1 MKKVLTIISIVLLLL
16 CSGLSTFAAS
26 GSFTAS
32 PGAKQAPELV
42 DSENVA
48 EEKCEAEVNVV
59 AYADRDTLDAQER
72 TKMEAAYQAIA
83 STNDLGTLGYDV
95 KALANSLNYSSDQFF
110 VSDLFAVSYAD
121 CDAHMSHE
129 FVVTIEPA
137 STKNY
142 VGILRYANG
151 VWMLLDDAVCE
162 DGEITFY
169 MDAPSPF
176 AIVVHDGGMHAGAQ
190 TGSFADG
197 EMKILAICLVCV
209 SLIGIGIVVNKLRN
223 S

>member
-48 EEKCEAEVNVV
+48 EEKCEAEVKVV
-59 AYADRDTLDAQER
+59 AYAERNTLNAQEK
-72 TKMEAAYQAIA
+72 TKIEAAYQDIA

-95 KALANSLNYSSDQFF
+95 QSLANSLNYSSDQLF
-110 VSDLFAVSYAD
+110 VSDLFAISYAG
-121 CDAHMSHE
+121 CDTHAEHE
-129 FVVTIEPA
+129 FVVTIEPV

-142 VGILRYANG
+142 AGILRYANG
-151 VWMLLDDAVCE
+151 VWTLIDDAVCE
-162 DGEITFY
+162 DGEITFS
-169 MDAPSPF
+169 MEDPSPF
-176 AIVVHDGGMHAGAQ
+176 AIVVHDGSANAGNQ
-190 TGSFADG
+190 NGSFSDG
-197 EMKILAICLVCV
+197 EMKILAISLVCV
-209 SLIGIGIVVNKLRN
+209 SLIGIALVVNKLQKA
-223 S
+223 

>member
-16 CSGLSTFAAS
+16 CSGLSTFAAG

-162 DGEITFY
+162 DGEITFS

-176 AIVVHDGGMHAGAQ
+176 AILVHDGGMHSGAQ

>member
-32 PGAKQAPELV
+32 PSAKQAPELV
-42 DSENVA
+42 DSENTA
-48 EEKCEAEVNVV
+48 EPCDAAVKVV
-59 AYADRDTLDAQER
+59 AYAERDTLDAQAK
-72 TKMEAAYQAIA
+72 TKLEAAYKDIA

-110 VSDLFAVSYAD
+110 VSDLFAIDYTD
-121 CDAHMSHE
+121 CDAHTAHQ
-129 FVVTIEPA
+129 FDVTIEPV

-151 VWMLLDDAVCE
+151 VWMLVDAVCE
-162 DGEITFY
+162 NGEISFS
-169 MDAPSPF
+169 MDDPSPF
-176 AIVVHDGGMHAGAQ
+176 AIVVHDGSVNAGNQ
-190 TGSFADG
+190 NGSFSDG
-197 EMKILAICLVCV
+197 EMKILAISLVCI
-209 SLIGIGIVVNKLRN
+209 SLIGIGVIVNKLQK

>member
-48 EEKCEAEVNVV
+48 EEKCEAEVKVV
-59 AYADRDTLDAQER
+59 AYAERNTLNAQEK
-72 TKMEAAYQAIA
+72 TKIEAAYQDIA

-95 KALANSLNYSSDQFF
+95 KALANSLNYSSNQLF
-110 VSDLFAVSYAD
+110 VSDLFAISYAG
-121 CDAHMSHE
+121 CDVHEDHE
-129 FVVTIEPA
+129 FVVTIEPD

-142 VGILRYANG
+142 VGVLRYANG
-151 VWMLLDDAVCE
+151 VWVLVDDAVCE
-162 DGEITFY
+162 NGEITFS
-169 MDAPSPF
+169 MEDPSPF
-176 AIVVHDGGMHAGAQ
+176 AIMVHDGSASAGAQ
-190 TGSFADG
+190 TGSFADS
-197 EMKILAICLVCV
+197 EMKVLAICLVCV
-209 SLIGIGIVVNKLRN
+209 SIIGIGIVVNKLRN